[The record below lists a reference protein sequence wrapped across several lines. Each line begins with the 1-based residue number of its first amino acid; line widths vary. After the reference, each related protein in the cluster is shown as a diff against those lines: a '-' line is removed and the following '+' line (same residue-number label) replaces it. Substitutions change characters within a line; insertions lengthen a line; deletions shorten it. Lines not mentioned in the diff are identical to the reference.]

1 MPLCLQAV
9 RPAGTCAPAAWR
21 VPAGAAAR
29 GTGETKG
36 PAAGLASVRRA
47 LRQVDRALVAS
58 RALHFGVA
66 VRESSRRLI
75 RSSGRVSAWLRTRA
89 TLSGQQSA
97 RSAERAMEQFD
108 HDVMLIGLLQAEVRD
123 PGRRRRGCAGRYPG
137 TASPPGL
144 TPRCRLSR
152 RPGVR
157 RLVEL
162 AHGGLTVSVNPAWP
176 LSPLLPIAADSGT
189 LGQVQSRVEDRRSRR
204 RRRS

>member
-1 MPLCLQAV
+1 MSIPLCLQAV

-21 VPAGAAAR
+21 VPPGAAAR

-152 RPGVR
+152 RPR
-157 RLVEL
+157 RPAACGACPRRPYSKRQPRL
-162 AHGGLTVSVNPAWP
+162 ATLAPAPDSCRLRDSRAGSVIPEEA
-176 LSPLLPIAADSGT
+176 G
-189 LGQVQSRVEDRRSRR
+189 RVKWE
-204 RRRS
+204 